1 MTRPKQSP
9 RRCGR
14 QARHPDSLVTASTP
28 VRLRQ
33 RIHDDFSRVNAAY
46 EVAPPPPPPP
56 PSAIYMC
63 MRALRHH
70 LRHQH
75 SPPPQEL
82 RSNEGLPPP
91 PRRGAA
97 ASSHRSLRTLYLI
110 PPRRQARCHHQR
122 VRHAFQWGRPRR
134 AGREASAALVHA
146 GRRGGRDEDGREE
159 RRGRRR
165 RRRRRAHRRRRE
177 RVRVRGHCT
186 WFSLATQP
194 EVKCEARS

>member
-75 SPPPQEL
+75 SPPPL
-82 RSNEGLPPP
+82 SATH
-91 PRRGAA
+91 PRRVHGAA
-97 ASSHRSLRTLYLI
+97 PTLTGVAQQ
-110 PPRRQARCHHQR
+110 P
-122 VRHAFQWGRPRR
+122 FQWGRPRR

>member
-75 SPPPQEL
+75 SPPPL
-82 RSNEGLPPP
+82 SATH
-91 PRRGAA
+91 PRRVHGAAPTLTGVAQQRGAA
-97 ASSHRSLRTLYLI
+97 AAAAPRCGRLLPPLPPDTLLNSAAPASPLPSSASETCVSMGQA
-110 PPRRQARCHHQR
+110 PPRRPGSLRGAGTRRAAWGNCMPCAVSTRAGCHKEPTSPSSRNRCHT
-122 VRHAFQWGRPRR
+122 
-134 AGREASAALVHA
+134 S
-146 GRRGGRDEDGREE
+146 
-159 RRGRRR
+159 
-165 RRRRRAHRRRRE
+165 
-177 RVRVRGHCT
+177 
-186 WFSLATQP
+186 SI
-194 EVKCEARS
+194 

>member
-70 LRHQH
+70 LRDQH
-75 SPPPQEL
+75 SPPPL
-82 RSNEGLPPP
+82 SATH
-91 PRRGAA
+91 PRRVHGAAPTLTGVAQQRGAA
-97 ASSHRSLRTLYLI
+97 ADAAPLGRAICIARVRRAIAVVNSVLASSSWNPLDSPAPSDLSSKRRSGEVKAQSEAESHRLFG
-110 PPRRQARCHHQR
+110 A
-122 VRHAFQWGRPRR
+122 W
-134 AGREASAALVHA
+134 
-146 GRRGGRDEDGREE
+146 
-159 RRGRRR
+159 
-165 RRRRRAHRRRRE
+165 
-177 RVRVRGHCT
+177 
-186 WFSLATQP
+186 
-194 EVKCEARS
+194 